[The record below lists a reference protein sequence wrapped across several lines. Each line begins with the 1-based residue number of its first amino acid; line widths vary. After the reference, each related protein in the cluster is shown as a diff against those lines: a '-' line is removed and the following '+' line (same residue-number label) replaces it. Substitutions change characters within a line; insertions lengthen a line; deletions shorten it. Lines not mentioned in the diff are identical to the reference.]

1 MESTSLFSRISRLSV
16 YALTALVAVWF
27 LPITQ
32 NALDFQKQ
40 TLLLVL
46 ALIGVISW
54 MAGLLQAGEMRL
66 RFTWQ
71 LPLLAAFL
79 VVGIA
84 STVFSL
90 WPAASFWGFPLDI
103 TNSLL
108 TQILFVC
115 FAFLV
120 MNAFSETKQLFRLLF
135 VALVSAAVA
144 CLFAGAQI
152 FQAFSFLPFAFAKTP
167 LFNTIGNPNGV
178 AVIAA
183 VLLPLTL
190 VLAFISKLLLRTIL
204 WMIVAVFFA
213 TLVFVQFSTAW
224 LVLISGLLVLLAF
237 GMLNMRKRKEFG
249 WVSLPMGFLVFSLFF
264 LLVPMQLPGIP
275 QLPPE
280 VSPSWQGELSI
291 IGQTFKERAL
301 LGSGPGTFVF
311 DYSKFHSPAL
321 NQTMFWGTRFSA
333 GAAQVLD
340 IAATSGGLGIAV
352 FIALVA
358 MTLFVSCR
366 KLFGSNLESGQ
377 NISWMMGLGMTA
389 SFAAMVVSFTLY
401 QANFTTW
408 FAFWLLLGGLG
419 MFASREIKVSLAPPS
434 LMSVASSFTFLLV
447 LVFGLGLVFVG
458 GQKYAAELYYM
469 KSATLAQQGDVEGS
483 IGSLQTALRLNPGV
497 DLYWRDIAQLFLA
510 RVGVIGK
517 DESLS
522 PEQKQQQTQ
531 VAINNAATAVRNA
544 TTVAVANVANWNV
557 QGSVYQNLL
566 AVAGAKD
573 LAIQAYEQATKLE
586 PASPFAWGEL
596 GRVYALFADQASTPA
611 TLKDESLQKA
621 LENLDRAIQLKSDY
635 APAHFLKA
643 AAYELQ
649 GKSAEAASQLET
661 LKATSLNDVGLAFQ
675 LGTLYWQKGD
685 VVKAQLEFIRA
696 KQLNPKY
703 SNALY
708 MLGLTYDKQGNKDAA
723 LLEFKQVAVLNPQD
737 EGVKTIVAN
746 LEGGKP
752 ALDGIVPAQPPV
764 QQAPPEINQGKP

>member
-16 YALTALVAVWF
+16 YALAALIAVWF

-40 TLLLVL
+40 ALLLVL
-46 ALIGVISW
+46 ALVGAISW

-90 WPAASFWGFPLDI
+90 WPAACFWGFPLDI
-103 TNSLL
+103 ANSLL

-120 MNAFSETKQLFRLLF
+120 MNVFTETKQLFRLLF
-135 VALVSAAVA
+135 VALASVAVA
-144 CLFAGAQI
+144 CLLAGAQI
-152 FQAFSFLPFAFAKTP
+152 FQIFSFLPFTFAKTP

-178 AVIAA
+178 AAIAA
-183 VLLPLTL
+183 ILLPLTL

-213 TLVFVQFSTAW
+213 TLVLVQFSTAW
-224 LVLISGLLVLLAF
+224 IILIAGLLVLLAF

-280 VSPSWQGELSI
+280 VSPSWQGELGI
-291 IGQTFKERAL
+291 IGQTLKERPL

-311 DYSKFHSPAL
+311 DYSRFHSPAL

-333 GAAQVLD
+333 GAAQILD
-340 IAATSGGLGIAV
+340 IAVTLGALGILV
-352 FIALVA
+352 FIALLVT
-358 MTLFVSCR
+358 TLFASFR
-366 KLFGSNLESGQ
+366 ALFGSNPESGQ
-377 NISWMMGLGMTA
+377 NGSWLVGLGMTA
-389 SFAAMVVSFTLY
+389 SFASLVVSFMLY
-401 QANFTTW
+401 PANFTLW
-408 FAFWLLLGGLG
+408 FLFWMLLGGLG
-419 MFASREIKVSLAPPS
+419 MFASKDMKVSLAPPS
-434 LMSVASSFTFLLV
+434 LLSVASSFTFLLV
-447 LVFGLGLVFVG
+447 LVFGLGLLFVG
-458 GQKYAAELYYM
+458 GQRYAAELYYM
-469 KSATLAQQGDVEGS
+469 GSARLAQQGDVEGA
-483 IGSLQTALRLNPGV
+483 IEKLQTALRLNPGM

-510 RVGVIGK
+510 RIGRINQ
-517 DESLS
+517 DDSLS
-522 PEQKQQQTQ
+522 GEQKQQQTQ
-531 VAINNAATAVRNA
+531 DAVNNAVSAGRNA
-544 TTVAVANVANWNV
+544 TTVAPASVANWNV
-557 QGSVYQNLL
+557 QGSVSQNLL
-566 AVAGAKD
+566 AVAGAKE
-573 LAIQAYEQATKLE
+573 LAVQAYEQAAKLE

-596 GRVYALFADQASTPA
+596 GRVYVLFANQQGIPA

-621 LENLDRAIQLKSDY
+621 FENLDRAIQLKSDY

-649 GKSAEAASQLET
+649 GKSAEAASQLEA
-661 LKATSLNDVGLAFQ
+661 LKVASP
-675 LGTLYWQKGD
+675 
-685 VVKAQLEFIRA
+685 KA
-696 KQLNPKY
+696 
-703 SNALY
+703 
-708 MLGLTYDKQGNKDAA
+708 
-723 LLEFKQVAVLNPQD
+723 
-737 EGVKTIVAN
+737 
-746 LEGGKP
+746 
-752 ALDGIVPAQPPV
+752 
-764 QQAPPEINQGKP
+764 

>member
-1 MESTSLFSRISRLSV
+1 MMESTSLLSRISRLSI
-16 YALTALVAVWF
+16 YMLAALIPLWF

-40 TLLLVL
+40 ALLVVFVL
-46 ALIGVISW
+46 VGVVSW
-54 MAGLLQAGEMRL
+54 MATLLQAGEMRL

-79 VVGIA
+79 GVGVF

-103 TNSLL
+103 TNSFL
-108 TQILFVC
+108 TQAMFIC

-135 VALVSAAVA
+135 IVLLSAFAA
-144 CLFAGAQI
+144 CLFAAAQL
-152 FQAFSFLPFAFAKTP
+152 FQAFSFLPFAFATTP
-167 LFNTIGNPNGV
+167 LFNTIGNPNGI

-183 VLLPLTL
+183 VLLPLAL
-190 VLAFISKLLLRTIL
+190 VLAFVSRFLLRTIL

-224 LVLISGLLVLLAF
+224 LVLIAGLLVLLAF
-237 GMLNMRKRKEFG
+237 GMLNMQKRKEFG
-249 WVSLPMGFLVFSLFF
+249 WIFLPMGFLVFSLFF

-291 IGQTFKERAL
+291 IGQTLKERPL

-311 DYSKFHSPAL
+311 DYSKFHSPQL
-321 NQTMFWGTRFSA
+321 NQTIFWGTRFSA
-333 GAAQVLD
+333 GAAQALD
-340 IAATSGGLGIAV
+340 IAATSGGLGILA

-358 MTLFVSCR
+358 ATLFVGCR
-366 KLFGSNLESGQ
+366 KLFCSHPASGQ
-377 NISWMMGLGMTA
+377 NVSWMVGLGLAA
-389 SFAAMVVSFTLY
+389 SFAAVVVSFTLY

-408 FAFWLLLGGLG
+408 FVFWALLGGLG
-419 MFASREIKVSLAPPS
+419 MFASREIRVSLAPPS
-434 LMSVASSFTFLLV
+434 LLSVASSFIFLLV
-447 LVFGLGLVFVG
+447 FVFGLGLLFVG
-458 GQKYAAELYYM
+458 GQRYAAELYYIR
-469 KSATLAQQGDVEGS
+469 SARMAQVGDVEGS
-483 IGSLQTALRLNPGV
+483 IEKLQTALRLSPGV

-510 RVGVIGK
+510 RVGKISQ
-517 DESLS
+517 DASLS
-522 PEQKQQQTQ
+522 SEQKQQQTQ
-531 VAINNAATAVRNA
+531 IAINNAAAAVRNA
-544 TTVAVANVANWNV
+544 TTVAAANVANWNV

-596 GRVYALFADQASTPA
+596 GRVYALFADQPTTPA
-611 TLKDESLQKA
+611 TLKEESLQKA
-621 LENLDRAIQLKSDY
+621 FENLDRAIQLKSDY

-661 LKATSLNDVGLAFQ
+661 LKAASPNDVGLAFQ

-685 VVKAQLEFIRA
+685 VVKAQQEFLRA
-696 KQLNPKY
+696 KQLNPNY

-708 MLGLTYDKQGNKDAA
+708 MLGLAYDKQGNRDAA
-723 LLEFKQVAVLNPQD
+723 LLEFKQVALLNPQD
-737 EGVKTIVAN
+737 EGVKKIVAN
-746 LEGGKP
+746 LEGGKS
-752 ALDGIVPAQPPV
+752 ALEGIVPSQPPV
-764 QQAPPEINQGKP
+764 QQAPPEINP